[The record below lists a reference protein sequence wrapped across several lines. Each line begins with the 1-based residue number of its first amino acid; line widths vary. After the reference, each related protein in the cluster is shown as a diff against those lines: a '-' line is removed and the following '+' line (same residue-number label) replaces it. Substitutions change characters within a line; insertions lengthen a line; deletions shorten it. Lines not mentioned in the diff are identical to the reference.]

1 MKTTETWTCPNGC
14 TSPQWTLD
22 ARHTPGY
29 PQVECPDCTGRFC
42 ACCKVGWHE
51 DLTCQEYRSI
61 HPELRDEE
69 EVAHLVAMAKLGAR
83 RCPSCCWIIVKDGG
97 CTHMICERCYHEFD
111 WRSAEKIRPPK
122 DSVAKSEEADPSP
135 PSPAQLLSAV
145 ILPELRLDEGRPGE
159 VSTVFKLNIRPR
171 EARTAY
177 EAATWDANETEAL
190 EDDDRELKSDL
201 VICEMDAIS
210 RKEHRVQ
217 K

>member
-1 MKTTETWTCPNGC
+1 
-14 TSPQWTLD
+14 
-22 ARHTPGY
+22 
-29 PQVECPDCTGRFC
+29 
-42 ACCKVGWHE
+42 
-51 DLTCQEYRSI
+51 
-61 HPELRDEE
+61 
-69 EVAHLVAMAKLGAR
+69 
-83 RCPSCCWIIVKDGG
+83 
-97 CTHMICERCYHEFD
+97 MICERCYHEFD

-135 PSPAQLLSAV
+135 PSPAQLLSTV